1 MKYIKLYENFSTIA
15 VKDDN
20 IIKGYIDSA
29 TELQT
34 EDIERVISL
43 LERDCPEFLNE
54 LKNKYITPLFRGTH
68 KSIKDIE
75 EVKTDKFRIPKDLD
89 MSISNTF
96 NDCFRA
102 IFGVPIRSQGVFATK
117 SPYVTQTYG
126 TTKMFFPI
134 GNYRY
139 FWNPDV
145 DDLYT
150 YVDENLFY
158 ANNIYSDDIEEYI
171 YSDDNEEHIYSFVEE
186 IASNYID
193 DQLEKSDN
201 QEITF
206 SCDKYYLVDTKYY
219 KPICDYLFK

>member
-1 MKYIKLYENFSTIA
+1 MKYIKLYENFSPKA

-54 LKNKYITPLFRGTH
+54 LKNKHITPLFRGTH

-150 YVDENLFY
+150 YVDENL
-158 ANNIYSDDIEEYI
+158 SDDIDDDDVKSKPKQKQETTKTAKTAKSVKTAKTTKSSNQKKKRKSSINESDFKISI
-171 YSDDNEEHIYSFVEE
+171 Y
-186 IASNYID
+186 
-193 DQLEKSDN
+193 
-201 QEITF
+201 
-206 SCDKYYLVDTKYY
+206 
-219 KPICDYLFK
+219 

>member
-1 MKYIKLYENFSTIA
+1 MKYIKLYENFSPKA
-15 VKDDN
+15 VKDVN

-54 LKNKYITPLFRGTH
+54 LKNKHITPLFRGTH

-150 YVDENLFY
+150 YVDENL
-158 ANNIYSDDIEEYI
+158 SDDI
-171 YSDDNEEHIYSFVEE
+171 DDDDDIEEHIYSFVEE

-193 DQLEKSDN
+193 DQLEKSDD

-206 SCDKYYLVDTKYY
+206 SCDKYYLVDPKYY
-219 KPICDYLFK
+219 QAICDYLNK

>member
-1 MKYIKLYENFSTIA
+1 MKYIKLYENFSPKA

-75 EVKTDKFRIPKDLD
+75 EVKTDKFRIPRNLD
-89 MSISNTF
+89 MNISNVF
-96 NDCFRA
+96 NDCFRVN
-102 IFGVPIRSQGVFATK
+102 FGVAIRSEGVFTTK
-117 SPYVTQTYG
+117 SPYVTHTYG

-150 YVDENLFY
+150 YVDENLY
-158 ANNIYSDDIEEYI
+158 AFNIYSDDDI
-171 YSDDNEEHIYSFVEE
+171 DDDDIEEHIYSFVEE

-193 DQLEKSDN
+193 DQLEKSDY

>member
-1 MKYIKLYENFSTIA
+1 MKYIKLYENFSTKA

-54 LKNKYITPLFRGTH
+54 LKNKHITPLFRGTH

-89 MSISNTF
+89 MNISNVF
-96 NDCFRA
+96 NDCFRVN
-102 IFGVPIRSQGVFATK
+102 FGVAIRSEGVFTTK
-117 SPYVTQTYG
+117 SPYVTHTYG
-126 TTKMFFPI
+126 PTKMFFPI

-150 YVDENLFY
+150 YVDENLY
-158 ANNIYSDDIEEYI
+158 AFNIYSDDDI
-171 YSDDNEEHIYSFVEE
+171 DDDDIEEHIYSFVEE

-193 DQLEKSDN
+193 DQLEKSDD